1 MSNPNQG
8 GTATKAAPR
17 RKIIISERDNI
28 AALMEGDKAIEFI
41 INRGEMLLGDVY
53 LAQVENILPSIDA
66 GFVNVGGDK
75 MGFLHSSDVQG
86 RGELKT
92 RLKPRQRL
100 IVQVIKE
107 PTGHKGPRV
116 TTNISLPGRFLVLM
130 PGSRGVSVS
139 RKIETQQER
148 SRLKSI
154 CSLVKASG
162 IGVIVRTE
170 AAGQTESDILEDFEV
185 LLERWQN
192 VVTMADGGDPPTLL
206 YRDQDLIYRVV
217 RELVTEQVDELVID
231 TAFGAQR
238 AQQLLQN
245 WNLDKTLSVQQYSG
259 QQSIMVAKGVEREIR
274 QALQTKV
281 PLPSGGY
288 LYIQPTEAL
297 AVVDVNSGR
306 FTSLSSQSETI
317 RITNLE
323 SCREI
328 ARQLRL
334 RNIGGMIVCDF
345 IDMESRA
352 DQLSI
357 LQAFENELAPDKAK
371 PQVGQLT
378 DLGLV
383 EMTRHRQGQ
392 ALSEIFGEEVAKST
406 DGNIEFNWVST
417 TADVPDYR
425 LTGRRIPRSSNAKSG
440 GGKDRNDRNDKDRSS
455 SRNRDDKFQNAKKDD
470 NASEKSGRG
479 DRNEGRNE
487 GRQNRSSSR
496 EDVKQE
502 PKLDVKLDA
511 KVDSKQEP
519 KAEQKRGE
527 RRPRRDEKPPM
538 QPGDALYLKGY
549 DDRANIEPDYAE
561 LLGEESL
568 STLNA
573 LFSKTVPLGFPP
585 RAVHQTLMRF
595 NAKNTNFMTLLNSF
609 LQRDLERAERQ
620 ARREAGEVSDDL
632 FENEDDADLDESPEN
647 ESDNDETAE
656 EVFASENKD
665 ERSDSQTAPVIL
677 TPPVEGSSATST
689 QKTDDVLKAVDTA
702 AKPVLLAKLAEQL
715 QQRDGEAPAPSVKN
729 HDASHMIQEVVL
741 PFVEAL
747 RHAEDSDVKKT
758 ASHRFLLDVSRMTP
772 ADKVMNDDVQNALNS
787 SALEQLGIP
796 EVPMPF
802 DFEGDQGLLH
812 QLVEVAESVVAE
824 DAAPVAPNVEI
835 AQEVLLLSDVS
846 DESLELDDE
855 NDDDEESIEKASV
868 AVGSSENL
876 DELIKRKRHALNK
889 QSGLKPKKRTAQN
902 HKKKKK

>member
-217 RELVTEQVDELVID
+217 RELVTEHVDELVID

-245 WNLDKTLSVQQYSG
+245 WNLDKTLSVQQYTG

-392 ALSEIFGEEVAKST
+392 ALSEIFGEEVTKST

-425 LTGRRIPRSSNAKSG
+425 LTGRRIPRSSNAKGG
-440 GGKDRNDRNDKDRSS
+440 GGKDRNDRNDKDRNS
-455 SRNRDDKFQNAKKDD
+455 SRNRDDKFQNGKKDD

-479 DRNEGRNE
+479 DRNEGR
-487 GRQNRSSSR
+487 QSRSSSR
-496 EDVKQE
+496 EDVKQD
-502 PKLDVKLDA
+502 PKLDAKLDA
-511 KVDSKQEP
+511 KVENKQEP
-519 KAEQKRGE
+519 KSEQKRGE

-549 DDRANIEPDYAE
+549 DDKANIEPDYAE

-573 LFSKTVPLGFPP
+573 LFSKTAPLGFPP
-585 RAVHQTLMRF
+585 RAVHQTLMRY
-595 NAKNTNFMTLLNSF
+595 NAKNTNFMTLLTSF

-620 ARREAGEVSDDL
+620 ARREAGGIEEDVFD
-632 FENEDDADLDESPEN
+632 NEDDTDLDESQDN
-647 ESDNDETAE
+647 ESDNDEGGE
-656 EVFASENKD
+656 EAFSSED
-665 ERSDSQTAPVIL
+665 ETQTSRTDTAPVIL
-677 TPPVEGSSATST
+677 ALPVEEATANQT
-689 QKTDDVLKAVDTA
+689 EQVLKAVVTA

-715 QQRDGEAPAPSVKN
+715 QHREGEAPAQATPA
-729 HDASHMIQEVVL
+729 HDASHLIQEVVL

-747 RHAEDSDVKKT
+747 RHAEDTEGKKT

-772 ADKVMNDDVQNALNS
+772 ADKVMNDDVQNALNT

-802 DFEGDQGLLH
+802 DFEGDQSLLN

-824 DAAPVAPNVEI
+824 ALSPVAQELPAVE
-835 AQEVLLLSDVS
+835 APLEEPLALQAP
-846 DESLELDDE
+846 DEDGDDDD
-855 NDDDEESIEKASV
+855 DDDESIDKASTAGV
-868 AVGSSENL
+868 SSENL

>member
-217 RELVTEQVDELVID
+217 RELVTEHVDELVID

-245 WNLDKTLSVQQYSG
+245 WNLDKTLSVQQYTG

-425 LTGRRIPRSSNAKSG
+425 LTGRRIPRSSNAKGG
-440 GGKDRNDRNDKDRSS
+440 GGKDRNDRNDKDRNS
-455 SRNRDDKFQNAKKDD
+455 SRNRDDKFQNGKKDD
-470 NASEKSGRG
+470 NASEKSGRS
-479 DRNEGRNE
+479 DRNEGR
-487 GRQNRSSSR
+487 QSRSSSR
-496 EDVKQE
+496 EDVKQD
-502 PKLDVKLDA
+502 PKLDAKLDA
-511 KVDSKQEP
+511 KVENKQET
-519 KAEQKRGE
+519 KSEQKRGE

-549 DDRANIEPDYAE
+549 DDKANIEPDYAE

-573 LFSKTVPLGFPP
+573 LFSKTAPLGFPP
-585 RAVHQTLMRF
+585 RAVHQTLMRY
-595 NAKNTNFMTLLNSF
+595 NAKNTNFMTLLTSF

-620 ARREAGEVSDDL
+620 ARREAGGIEEDVFD
-632 FENEDDADLDESPEN
+632 NEDDADLDESQDN
-647 ESDNDETAE
+647 ESDNDEGGE
-656 EVFASENKD
+656 EAFSSESETQTSSTD
-665 ERSDSQTAPVIL
+665 TAPVIL
-677 TPPVEGSSATST
+677 ALPVQEATANQT
-689 QKTDDVLKAVDTA
+689 EQVLKAVDTA

-715 QQRDGEAPAPSVKN
+715 QHREGEAPAQATPA
-729 HDASHMIQEVVL
+729 HDASHLIQEVVL

-747 RHAEDSDVKKT
+747 RHAEDSEGKKT

-772 ADKVMNDDVQNALNS
+772 ADKVMNDDVQNALNT

-802 DFEGDQGLLH
+802 DFEGDQSLLN

-824 DAAPVAPNVEI
+824 ALSPVAQELPAVE
-835 AQEVLLLSDVS
+835 APLEEPLALQAS
-846 DESLELDDE
+846 DEDDDD
-855 NDDDEESIEKASV
+855 DDDESIDKASTAGV
-868 AVGSSENL
+868 SSENL

>member
-217 RELVTEQVDELVID
+217 RELVTEHVDELVID

-245 WNLDKTLSVQQYSG
+245 WNLDKTLSVQQYTG

-306 FTSLSSQSETI
+306 FTSLSSQAETI

-392 ALSEIFGEEVAKST
+392 ALSEIFGEEVTKST

-425 LTGRRIPRSSNAKSG
+425 LTGRRIPRSSNPRSG
-440 GGKDRNDRNDKDRSS
+440 GSSRGEKNDRNDKENRNDKDRSS
-455 SRNRDDKFQNAKKDD
+455 NGSSRNREDKFSNGSKKEELG
-470 NASEKSGRG
+470 SERSPRG
-479 DRNEGRNE
+479 DRNDSRH
-487 GRQNRSSSR
+487 NRSASR
-496 EDVKQE
+496 EEVKADVKSDIKTEVKQE
-502 PKLDVKLDA
+502 A
-511 KVDSKQEP
+511 KQET
-519 KAEQKRGE
+519 KADTRP
-527 RRPRRDEKPPM
+527 RRPRRDEKPAL

-549 DDRANIEPDYAE
+549 DERSFIEPDYAE
-561 LLGEESL
+561 LMGEESL

-573 LFSKTVPLGFPP
+573 IFAKCVPLGYPP
-585 RAVHQTLMRF
+585 RAAHQTLMRF
-595 NAKNTNFMTLLNSF
+595 NAKSTNFMTLLNSF
-609 LQRDLERAERQ
+609 LQRDAERAERQ
-620 ARREAGEVSDDL
+620 ARREAGGLEEEA
-632 FENEDDADLDESPEN
+632 FENEDDRDLETDQDDTEPDQDHEEGSAEADLIN
-647 ESDNDETAE
+647 L
-656 EVFASENKD
+656 
-665 ERSDSQTAPVIL
+665 QTPAPVIL
-677 TPPVEGSSATST
+677 TAPVQENTSDLPLT
-689 QKTDDVLKAVDTA
+689 VDVLQPVDTVT
-702 AKPVLLAKLAEQL
+702 KPVLLARLAEQL
-715 QQRDGEAPAPSVKN
+715 QHRESETPLQTS
-729 HDASHMIQEVVL
+729 ASNERSHLIQDVVL
-741 PFVEAL
+741 PFVQAL
-747 RHAEDSDVKKT
+747 RHAEDPERKKT

-772 ADKVMNDDVQNALNS
+772 AEKVMNDDVQNALNIS
-787 SALEQLGIP
+787 TLEQLGIP
-796 EVPMPF
+796 EVPLPF
-802 DFEGDQGLLH
+802 EFEGEQGLFN

-824 DAAPVAPNVEI
+824 EVTSSMTESPSS
-835 AQEVLLLSDVS
+835 EVLSRVEEGDF
-846 DESLELDDE
+846 E
-855 NDDDEESIEKASV
+855 DDDEATLEEGEMS
-868 AVGSSENL
+868 GSSENL

-889 QSGLKPKKRTAQN
+889 QSGLKAKKRTAQN

>member
-148 SRLKSI
+148 SRLKAI
-154 CSLVKASG
+154 CSLVKTSG

-217 RELVTEQVDELVID
+217 RELVTEHVDELVID

-245 WNLDKTLSVQQYSG
+245 WNLDKTLSVQQYTG

-288 LYIQPTEAL
+288 LYVQPTEAL

-306 FTSLSSQSETI
+306 FTSLSSQAETI

-392 ALSEIFGEEVAKST
+392 ALSEIFAEEVAKAT
-406 DGNIEFNWVST
+406 DGNIDFNWVST

-425 LTGRRIPRSSNAKSG
+425 LTGRRIPRSSNAKG
-440 GGKDRNDRNDKDRSS
+440 GSKGAERNDKDRPSN
-455 SRNRDDKFQNAKKDD
+455 RNKEDKYPHGSKKDD
-470 NASEKSGRG
+470 APPEKTGRG
-479 DRNEGRNE
+479 DRQDSRHHRNA
-487 GRQNRSSSR
+487 
-496 EDVKQE
+496 
-502 PKLDVKLDA
+502 PKEEIIEETKLEAKADA
-511 KVDSKQEP
+511 KTDSKPE
-519 KAEQKRGE
+519 AKRGE
-527 RRPRRDEKPPM
+527 RRSRRDEKPPL

-549 DDRANIEPDYAE
+549 DDRASIEPDYAE
-561 LLGEESL
+561 LLSEESL

-573 LFSKTVPLGFPP
+573 LFSKTLPLGFPP
-585 RAVHQTLMRF
+585 RAVHQALMRF

-609 LQRDLERAERQ
+609 LQRDLERAERL
-620 ARREAGEVSDDL
+620 ARREAGAIG
-632 FENEDDADLDESPEN
+632 EDVFDGDEDADLDADDSSDLEPESEDVEDDTIALEGKAGTPSVE
-647 ESDNDETAE
+647 
-656 EVFASENKD
+656 
-665 ERSDSQTAPVIL
+665 TAPVIL
-677 TPPVEGSSATST
+677 TPPVSENIA
-689 QKTDDVLKAVDTA
+689 QKTQDVLKAVDTA

-715 QQRDGEAPAPSVKN
+715 QQREEEAPVVGKAGPE
-729 HDASHMIQEVVL
+729 ASDLIQDVVL

-747 RHAEDSDVKKT
+747 RHAEDSETKKT

-772 ADKVMNDDVQNALNS
+772 AEKVMNNDVQNALNT

-796 EVPMPF
+796 EVPLPF
-802 DFEGDQGLLH
+802 DFEGEQGLLN

-824 DAAPVAPNVEI
+824 VAPADKSLPVE
-835 AQEVLLLSDVS
+835 DVFTEEPS
-846 DESLELDDE
+846 EQDE
-855 NDDDEESIEKASV
+855 DDDESTEQATGTSA
-868 AVGSSENL
+868 NL

-889 QSGLKPKKRTAQN
+889 QSGLKPKKRSAQN

>member
-217 RELVTEQVDELVID
+217 RELVTEHVDELVID

-245 WNLDKTLSVQQYSG
+245 WNLDKTLSVQQYTG

-392 ALSEIFGEEVAKST
+392 ALSEIFGDEVSKST

-425 LTGRRIPRSSNAKSG
+425 LTGRRIPRSSNAKGG
-440 GGKDRNDRNDKDRSS
+440 GGKDRNDRNDKDRNS
-455 SRNRDDKFQNAKKDD
+455 SRNRDDKFQNGKKDD

-479 DRNEGRNE
+479 DRNEGR
-487 GRQNRSSSR
+487 QSRSSSR
-496 EDVKQE
+496 EDVKQD
-502 PKLDVKLDA
+502 PKLDAKLDA
-511 KVDSKQEP
+511 KVENKQEP
-519 KAEQKRGE
+519 KSEQKRGE

-549 DDRANIEPDYAE
+549 DDKANIEPDYAE

-573 LFSKTVPLGFPP
+573 LFSKTAPLGFPP
-585 RAVHQTLMRF
+585 RAVHQTLMRY
-595 NAKNTNFMTLLNSF
+595 NAKNTNFMTLLTSF

-620 ARREAGEVSDDL
+620 ARREAGGIEEDVFD
-632 FENEDDADLDESPEN
+632 NEDDADLDESQDN
-647 ESDNDETAE
+647 ESDNDEGGE
-656 EVFASENKD
+656 EAFSSED
-665 ERSDSQTAPVIL
+665 ETQTSSADTAPVIL
-677 TPPVEGSSATST
+677 ALPVEEVTANQTE
-689 QKTDDVLKAVDTA
+689 QVLKAVDTA

-715 QQRDGEAPAPSVKN
+715 QHREGEAPAQATPA
-729 HDASHMIQEVVL
+729 HDASHLIQEVVL

-747 RHAEDSDVKKT
+747 RHAEDTEGKKT

-772 ADKVMNDDVQNALNS
+772 ADKVMNDDVQNALNT

-802 DFEGDQGLLH
+802 DFEGDQSLLN

-824 DAAPVAPNVEI
+824 EAPTPVKKAKVAETPLEEPL
-835 AQEVLLLSDVS
+835 ALQAP
-846 DESLELDDE
+846 DEDGDDDD
-855 NDDDEESIEKASV
+855 DDDESIDKASTAGV
-868 AVGSSENL
+868 SSANL

>member
-1 MSNPNQG
+1 MSHPNHGASNKQ
-8 GTATKAAPR
+8 ALR
-17 RKIIISERDNI
+17 SKIIISERDNI
-28 AALMEGDKAIEFI
+28 AALMEGDKATEFI

-66 GFVNVGGDK
+66 GFVNVGGGK

-170 AAGQTESDILEDFEV
+170 AAGQTDSDILEDFEV

-192 VVTMADGGDPPTLL
+192 IVSMADSADPPTLL

-217 RELVTEQVDELVID
+217 RELVNENVDELIVD
-231 TAFGAQR
+231 TAFGCQR
-238 AQQLLQN
+238 TQQLLQN
-245 WNLDKTLSVQQYSG
+245 WNLDKTINVQQYTG
-259 QQSIMVAKGVEREIR
+259 PQSIMVAKGVEREIR

-306 FTSLSSQSETI
+306 FTSLSSQAETI

-392 ALSEIFGEEVAKST
+392 ALSEIFSEEVSKST
-406 DGNIEFNWVST
+406 DGNIEFTWVST

-425 LTGRRIPRSSNAKSG
+425 LTGRRIPRNNSSRGNTS
-440 GGKDRNDRNDKDRSS
+440 RNDKNDRGDRPDRGDKDRSS
-455 SRNRDDKFQNAKKDD
+455 NRPKEDRPVAKREESSFERGAK
-470 NASEKSGRG
+470 NVERVEKSTEKTERNDQTLSKSPPERRSENRG
-479 DRNEGRNE
+479 EGREN
-487 GRQNRSSSR
+487 
-496 EDVKQE
+496 
-502 PKLDVKLDA
+502 
-511 KVDSKQEP
+511 
-519 KAEQKRGE
+519 
-527 RRPRRDEKPPM
+527 RRPKKEDKPTL
-538 QPGDALYLKGY
+538 QAGDALFVKGF
-549 DDRANIEPDYAE
+549 AESSQIELDYAE
-561 LLGEESL
+561 LMGEESL
-568 STLNA
+568 ATLNA
-573 LFSKTVPLGFPP
+573 LFSKTLPLGYPP
-585 RAVHQTLMRF
+585 RAVHQILMRF
-595 NAKNTNFMTLLNSF
+595 NAKSTNFMTLLYSF

-620 ARREAGEVSDDL
+620 ARRQAGENGVEEESLELDEDL
-632 FENEDDADLDESPEN
+632 DSGAEDLDEELDVP
-647 ESDNDETAE
+647 
-656 EVFASENKD
+656 
-665 ERSDSQTAPVIL
+665 APVIL
-677 TPPVEGSSATST
+677 TPPVSHRETPST
-689 QKTDDVLKAVDTA
+689 LDVKTQEALTVVDTV
-702 AKPVLLAKLAEQL
+702 AKPVMLGLLAEQL
-715 QQRDGEAPAPSVKN
+715 QQRV
-729 HDASHMIQEVVL
+729 DASPTPANASVSGPDKSHLLQDVVL

-747 RHAEDSDVKKT
+747 RHAEDPIKKKT
-758 ASHRFLLDVSRMTP
+758 ASQRFLLDLSRMTP
-772 ADKVMNDDVQNALNS
+772 VDKVMNDDVQNALNH

-796 EVPMPF
+796 EVPLPF
-802 DFEGDQGLLH
+802 DFEGDQDFLH
-812 QLVEVAESVVAE
+812 QLVEVAEGVVAE
-824 DAAPVAPNVEI
+824 VSAPEI
-835 AQEVLLLSDVS
+835 APILTDAIEVLIPTEQATEDDVETAEEDS
-846 DESLELDDE
+846 AEGDEPS
-855 NDDDEESIEKASV
+855 ASF
-868 AVGSSENL
+868 ENL
-876 DELIKRKRHALNK
+876 DEIIKRKRHALNK
-889 QSGLKPKKRTAQN
+889 QSGVKPKKRTAQN